1 MEERRRHPRIPIA
14 WPVRLWVDDELVV
27 GRALDASPYG
37 ICVATAP
44 TVDLKVGHSYRVSV
58 LASGQDDLDCL
69 GLVRWVGE
77 RGAGLETDRI
87 LPVG

>member
-1 MEERRRHPRIPIA
+1 MEERRRQPRTPIA
-14 WPVRLWVDDELVV
+14 WPVRLWIDDELVV

-77 RGAGLETDRI
+77 RGAGLESDRI